1 MAWLGDVVSVPFG
14 VASDDSHAPV
24 TRGYRH
30 VFAWAVAIGLHLIL
44 LALVAGV
51 SLPTPP
57 APASSHSLDVV
68 LVSRPAATPER
79 ASAIAEAA
87 QEAARL
93 DTAAE
98 TAPDLLPEATPEPA
112 NASATPEPAS
122 AKRLAEQVAAPSPEP
137 VAEPEPAPDAEPEPL
152 VAAEPV
158 SEPVSEP
165 VAEPVS
171 ETKAPSLSG
180 RELAAS
186 ATASLRERD
195 FAMSEQ
201 PAELADQEQQAA
213 REAAEARYV
222 DAWTRRVQDY
232 GNRFYPAPPDLD
244 GQLKVRVVIDHQG
257 QLLQAEVVQ
266 SSGHPELDQAAL
278 DTIRG
283 AAPYRPF
290 DRGMAGLDRLS
301 ISRIWRFGTGNDFGV
316 R

>member
-1 MAWLGDVVSVPFG
+1 
-14 VASDDSHAPV
+14 
-24 TRGYRH
+24 
-30 VFAWAVAIGLHLIL
+30 
-44 LALVAGV
+44 
-51 SLPTPP
+51 
-57 APASSHSLDVV
+57 
-68 LVSRPAATPER
+68 PE
-79 ASAIAEAA
+79 
-87 QEAARL
+87 
-93 DTAAE
+93 
-98 TAPDLLPEATPEPA
+98 
-112 NASATPEPAS
+112 
-122 AKRLAEQVAAPSPEP
+122 PSPEP
-137 VAEPEPAPDAEPEPL
+137 SVAAEPVSKTVNEP
-152 VAAEPV
+152 VNEPV
-158 SEPVSEP
+158 SEPVSESI
-165 VAEPVS
+165 S
-171 ETKAPSLSG
+171 ESKAPPSLSG

>member
-1 MAWLGDVVSVPFG
+1 MAWFGDAVSVPFG
-14 VASDDSHAPV
+14 VASDDNHAPV

-30 VFAWAVAIGLHLIL
+30 VIAWVTAVGLHLML
-44 LALVAGV
+44 FALVAGV
-51 SLPTPP
+51 SLTTPTALEPP
-57 APASSHSLDVV
+57 HSLDVV

-79 ASAIAEAA
+79 ATAIAEAS
-87 QEAARL
+87 QQAASA
-93 DTAAE
+93 DTLSEPTPA
-98 TAPDLLPEATPEPA
+98 TPSKMAPDTTPEP
-112 NASATPEPAS
+112 SSEPTSEGRTSEQATESLPD
-122 AKRLAEQVAAPSPEP
+122 PSPEP
-137 VAEPEPAPDAEPEPL
+137 PVTAEPVTETL
-152 VAAEPV
+152 NEPV
-158 SEPVSEP
+158 SEPASESVSEH
-165 VAEPVS
+165 
-171 ETKAPSLSG
+171 KAPSQSG
-180 RELAAS
+180 RELAAN
-186 ATASLRERD
+186 ATAALRERD

-201 PAELADQEQQAA
+201 PAELADRAQQAA

-244 GQLKVRVVIDHQG
+244 GQLKVRVVIDHRG